1 MKSWDNEPYAY
12 IWQPPGA
19 WLLFLDCRK
28 VSKCQHAIQLATNK
42 TAASSGGLG
51 CSRSVMEVSKNIFQR
66 SGHSYLNSA
75 AYSLF
80 VGKQHWI
87 SQDGVPYAKFFS
99 STSLTN
105 CLLWRHFFRRFTS
118 AYNWKRKTASF
129 VRAYCG
135 GGASPDD
142 LSGLGSTEMS
152 WHWLTSSR
160 IDYMCWIL

>member
-1 MKSWDNEPYAY
+1 MSHMHTFGSLVV
-12 IWQPPGA
+12 Q
-19 WLLFLDCRK
+19 WLLILDRRK

-51 CSRSVMEVSKNIFQR
+51 CSSGVMAASKNIFQR
-66 SGHSYLNSA
+66 SGHSNLNSA

-105 CLLWRHFFRRFTS
+105 CLLWRQFFRHFTS
-118 AYNWKRKTASF
+118 AYNWKRKIASF
-129 VRAYCG
+129 VRAYWG

-142 LSGLGSTEMS
+142 LSGLAAAQKWGDID
-152 WHWLTSSR
+152 WL
-160 IDYMCWIL
+160 LLG